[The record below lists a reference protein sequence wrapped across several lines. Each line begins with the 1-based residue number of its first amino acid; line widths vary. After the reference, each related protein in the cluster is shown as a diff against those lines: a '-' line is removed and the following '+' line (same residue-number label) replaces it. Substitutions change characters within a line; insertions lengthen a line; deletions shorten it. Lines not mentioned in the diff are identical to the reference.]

1 MVGKDQISA
10 AVVVKL
16 CCVCRFLYYAYLIM
30 PYSREILVCICSSAP
45 VMPILYI
52 YCAAGKKKYQFATTS
67 AGGVAS
73 LNAQL
78 L

>member
-1 MVGKDQISA
+1 MVLIDEKIF
-10 AVVVKL
+10 VL
-16 CCVCRFLYYAYLIM
+16 CIFDYALF
-30 PYSREILVCICSSAP
+30 SGVLVCICSSAP

-78 L
+78 F

>member
-1 MVGKDQISA
+1 
-10 AVVVKL
+10 
-16 CCVCRFLYYAYLIM
+16 M
-30 PYSREILVCICSSAP
+30 PYSQAILVCICSNAH

-78 L
+78 F